1 MKLFGIGPAG
11 EAGDGVE
18 LSEQLP
24 HQLVGVVFRAQLF
37 ELAEDARQ
45 RLIGI
50 GDGAFREVLA
60 LPREA
65 FAVPE

>member
-1 MKLFGIGPAG
+1 MKLLGIGPAG
-11 EAGDGVE
+11 EAGDRVE

-24 HQLVGVVFRAQLF
+24 HQLVGVVLRAELF

-45 RLIGI
+45 RLVGI
-50 GDGAFREVLA
+50 GDGALGEVLT